1 MELSRQEYWSGLPFP
16 SPEELPNPGI
26 GPWSPASQAD
36 SLPFEPQG
44 SRDQGL
50 LQTKPPNSHQ
60 PCRGCAGLHPVEFL
74 PYQLPPST
82 RPGHPLFSEPT
93 HLLSTGGPPTP
104 SATPGHRAQCQPT
117 AGSGSEKGLPSR
129 LCAGAWKRGSNPWEL
144 CDPGKA
150 TRPF

>member
-74 PYQLPPST
+74 PYQLPPSP
-82 RPGHPLFSEPT
+82 RGAPPP
-93 HLLSTGGPPTP
+93 HLPHWDTGLSA
-104 SATPGHRAQCQPT
+104 SRQRA
-117 AGSGSEKGLPSR
+117 AAMR
-129 LCAGAWKRGSNPWEL
+129 RGSRAACAL
-144 CDPGKA
+144 GPGNVAPTLGNCVTLGKLLGLSESQF
-150 TRPF
+150 PSL